1 MKNYYYALYCS
12 ICKLW
17 DQSLNYNL
25 CRLFFLFLLVA
36 LLTAFVVRKVV
47 IPSERSIKKR
57 QRFNIGKK
65 AFARFL
71 QQNTLTFH
79 FKNESVLCKL
89 SYFSCKIVT
98 AHEVCKQNAYLCS
111 EKIEIKMTKSKKK
124 FCKFMEFIFIQM

>member
-1 MKNYYYALYCS
+1 MQTVLS
-12 ICKLW
+12 IFVSGSS
-17 DQSLNYNL
+17 DNVRS
-25 CRLFFLFLLVA
+25 
-36 LLTAFVVRKVV
+36 VVRKVV

-57 QRFNIGKK
+57 QRFNIEKK

-71 QQNTLTFH
+71 QQNTLTFR

-98 AHEVCKQNAYLCS
+98 AYEVCKQNAYLCS